1 MNNFATPSFSKKS
14 ERLVQGV
21 LIFLLVV
28 FSVLAI
34 RYQFFLLRH
43 IEWGDESETIVTA
56 RMMAA
61 GQKLYSEIFNHHGPL
76 VFLPGVVLEHFGS
89 FGVAAHRIFVALL
102 QLAALLTIY
111 FSPLFA
117 ARNVKLACML
127 FAATV
132 MLFYFPEL
140 LAHTYTYQSVTGV
153 LLFIIL
159 LLYTFPAIIRPD
171 TATPRRAF
179 AGSFLIA
186 ALPFLAVTYIPLAA
200 ILFVISIQKR
210 LLKPAFAGA
219 AFGVIANL
227 LFLILWGS
235 IPGYLAF
242 HFYLNSAILPFYMG
256 SPDFLQLALI
266 AFNALTQSIGLY
278 ICLALTTIGIGILAS
293 HEKGF
298 PWRSVLLA
306 LAMGSLLIR
315 GADFHGLPY
324 YYALISFT
332 MLLGMYARPLGP
344 QVKVIG
350 IFVLSICI
358 AKASLLLPGERQYF
372 SSRRIPKETEFSRL
386 AKKFT
391 NENDKII
398 AYSFQNFEYI
408 AADRLPASGYFF
420 YLPWQEKY
428 NQAPQYGIRIN
439 ACQQIADYRP
449 KVMLIDK
456 WNVWDRY
463 PWDSYAGCI
472 QSLIDEHYTQV
483 LGRPYYLRN
492 DIYTA
497 DALSP

>member
-1 MNNFATPSFSKKS
+1 MNNFVSTDFSQKS
-14 ERLVQGV
+14 ERVVNGV
-21 LIFLLVV
+21 LIVLLAV

-34 RYQFFLLRH
+34 RYQYFLLRH
-43 IEWGDESETIVTA
+43 IEWGDESETIVTVK
-56 RMMAA
+56 MMAA

-76 VFLPGVVLEHFGS
+76 VFLPGVMLEYFGD
-89 FGVAAHRIFVALL
+89 FGVAAHRTPVVLL

-111 FSPLFA
+111 FSPLFV
-117 ARNVKLACML
+117 ARNVKLAGIL
-127 FAATV
+127 FAVTL

-140 LAHTYTYQSVTGV
+140 LAHMYTYQAVSGALVI
-153 LLFIIL
+153 IIL
-159 LLYTFPAIIRPD
+159 FLYTFPAIVRPD
-171 TATPRRAF
+171 AVTPRRAL
-179 AGSFLIA
+179 AGSILIA
-186 ALPFLAVTYIPLAA
+186 ALPFLAVTFVPLATTLFA
-200 ILFVISIQKR
+200 ISLQKR
-210 LLKPAFAGA
+210 HLKPAMVGAVLSVAGN
-219 AFGVIANL
+219 II
-227 LFLILWGS
+227 FLVLCGS

-242 HFYLNSAILPFYMG
+242 HFYLNSAILPFYLG

-266 AFNALTQSIGLY
+266 AFTALTENIGLY
-278 ICLALTTIGIGILAS
+278 ICLVLTTIGTAVLAS
-293 HEKGF
+293 HENGF
-298 PWRSVLLA
+298 PWRSILLA
-306 LAMGSLLIR
+306 LAAGSLLIR

-324 YYALISFT
+324 YYMLIAFALLPAMRVRS
-332 MLLGMYARPLGP
+332 LGP

-350 IFVLSICI
+350 IFALVVCI

-372 SSRRIPKETEFSRL
+372 SSRRIHKDTEFSRL
-386 AKKFT
+386 VKRFT
-391 NENDKII
+391 NKNDKIVV
-398 AYSFQNFEYI
+398 YSFQNFQYI

-428 NQAPQYGIRIN
+428 NENPQYGVLID

-456 WNVWDRY
+456 WKVWERY

-483 LGRPYYLRN
+483 PGRPYYLRN